1 MENKSTAVPE
11 VPANDVS
18 VSDPAHPAG
27 TRRTGA
33 SSPKASSL
41 KHSATGRRKE
51 STARVRLFKGSGAIQ
66 INKLDL
72 KTYFGRA
79 TLRMLVLQPLEA
91 TNLTQKVDVIANVR
105 GGGLAGQAGA
115 IRHGISRALV
125 DFDETLK
132 SFLRRGD
139 YLTRD
144 QRMKERK
151 KYGRRGARRR
161 FQFSKR

>member
-1 MENKSTAVPE
+1 MENKIEQVT
-11 VPANDVS
+11 
-18 VSDPAHPAG
+18 
-27 TRRTGA
+27 TTLL
-33 SSPKASSL
+33 KAPSL
-41 KHSATGRRKE
+41 KHIATGRRKE
-51 STARVRLFKGSGAIQ
+51 STARVQLFKGKGTIQ
-66 INKLDL
+66 INKKEL
-72 KTYFGRA
+72 KTYFGRP

-115 IRHGISRALV
+115 IRHAISRALV
-125 DFDETLK
+125 EFDETLK

-144 QRMKERK
+144 PRMKERK